1 MNINSSLDF
10 LFRHEYANLVSAL
23 TNKFSSAQIDVI
35 EDAVQDALLKASQ
48 VWAYKEIPQN
58 PSGWLYRA
66 AYNKLIDHFRR
77 NKFTGE
83 ESIENLIVNSAVEI
97 DEAEISSGISD
108 NLVRMIFACAH
119 PALKETEQIMLSLKL
134 LIGLNVNEIAA
145 AMLKNYDGVKK
156 AITRAKTKFKN
167 EVGRLEVPPETEL
180 HPRLE
185 VVLKVLYLVFNEGYK
200 STGGEQLIKKDI
212 CAEAIRLAFV
222 LYEHE
227 DCSTPDLKALMAL
240 MYLKSARFDARIND
254 NGELVT
260 MEFQNRHLWNRE
272 HIASGLKYLNES
284 AYGKHI
290 SRYHLEAGIE
300 SEYMIS
306 ESYEKIN
313 WKQILMLYNMLLDL
327 QENPVV
333 KLNRI
338 VVLEKIEG
346 AEEAMTELKQ
356 LEESKDIV
364 DNYLFHAI
372 KADLQFKLNDPD
384 CAKES
389 LIKAADLTDNEIEKR
404 FLQKKLN
411 EIET

>member
-1 MNINSSLDF
+1 
-10 LFRHEYANLVSAL
+10 
-23 TNKFSSAQIDVI
+23 
-35 EDAVQDALLKASQ
+35 
-48 VWAYKEIPQN
+48 
-58 PSGWLYRA
+58 
-66 AYNKLIDHFRR
+66 
-77 NKFTGE
+77 
-83 ESIENLIVNSAVEI
+83 
-97 DEAEISSGISD
+97 
-108 NLVRMIFACAH
+108 
-119 PALKETEQIMLSLKL
+119 
-134 LIGLNVNEIAA
+134 
-145 AMLKNYDGVKK
+145 
-156 AITRAKTKFKN
+156 
-167 EVGRLEVPPETEL
+167 
-180 HPRLE
+180 
-185 VVLKVLYLVFNEGYK
+185 
-200 STGGEQLIKKDI
+200 
-212 CAEAIRLAFV
+212 
-222 LYEHE
+222 
-227 DCSTPDLKALMAL
+227 
-240 MYLKSARFDARIND
+240 
-254 NGELVT
+254 